1 VHVQHEAPAGR
12 GLTPGQAPAQILV
25 VDDERVVRAFASRV
39 LREAGYRV
47 REASDGVEAWELA
60 SREGAELDAVLSD
73 VVMPRLTG
81 VELLHRLAEVR
92 PQLPVVLISG
102 YGTEE
107 LNLRGISAPCGLLL
121 KPFSRERL
129 LDEIQRCLATRA

>member
-1 VHVQHEAPAGR
+1 M
-12 GLTPGQAPAQILV
+12 
-25 VDDERVVRAFASRV
+25 
-39 LREAGYRV
+39 
-47 REASDGVEAWELA
+47 
-60 SREGAELDAVLSD
+60 LSD

-92 PQLPVVLISG
+92 PQLPVVLMSG

>member
-1 VHVQHEAPAGR
+1 VHVQHEAPAGG

-47 REASDGVEAWELA
+47 REASDGGEAWELA
-60 SREGAELDAVLSD
+60 SRVGAELDAVLSD

-81 VELLHRLAEVR
+81 VELLHRLAEAH
-92 PQLPVVLISG
+92 PQLPVVLMSG

-121 KPFSRERL
+121 KPFAPERL
-129 LDEIQRCLATRA
+129 LDEIRRCLAART